1 MARMKRLQIS
11 LEPELDRQLEQQA
24 RLEKVSKA
32 EVVRRSLKEQ
42 LKPAVRLEDDP
53 LFQMFGTLDTEGKGL
68 RPGESID
75 DVVYGKKADRGDL
88 R

>member
-11 LEPELDRQLEQQA
+11 LEYELDEELGRVA
-24 RLEKVSKA
+24 RRNGVSKA
-32 EVVRRSLKEQ
+32 EVVRRCLKNEIEPRPSLK
-42 LKPAVRLEDDP
+42 DDP
-53 LFQMFGTLDTEGKGL
+53 LFQMFGTLTEAGKGL

-75 DVVYGKKADRGDL
+75 DAVYGRKARDDL

>member
-11 LEPELDRQLEQQA
+11 LEPELDE
-24 RLEKVSKA
+24 RLATVALNDGISKA
-32 EVVRRSLKEQ
+32 EVVRRSLRETI
-42 LKPAVRLEDDP
+42 KPLPPLEEDP
-53 LFQMFGTLDTEGKGL
+53 FFGLTGSFEGPGL

-75 DVVYGKKADRGDL
+75 DVLYGPKGEGDDF